1 MAEWINL
8 FLIAGAAVL
17 LLPVAVFCVECLAA
31 LLPGRR
37 QARGTNGAAEP
48 PRASTR
54 GHGSGPGAAGVIRR
68 ERATGATRAT
78 YGRAASASSS
88 SPGTRTAA
96 RLSQRDTACGV
107 HPRARNDSR

>member
-48 PRASTR
+48 PRPSLAVLIPA
-54 GHGSGPGAAGVIRR
+54 HNEQAVL
-68 ERATGATRAT
+68 GATLQSLVPQLNPGDRLVVVADNCTDAT
-78 YGRAASASSS
+78 AEVALAHEAEVS
-88 SPGTRTAA
+88 
-96 RLSQRDTACGV
+96 C
-107 HPRARNDSR
+107 